1 MMPSDR
7 EMRRWEDSPD
17 LGFRDIRWLDSSGRQ
32 VLGLRS
38 HRARLS
44 EAGVEMSTL
53 PVILMRGHKAIFLT
67 QLARTEVVDPR
78 HTR

>member
-1 MMPSDR
+1 
-7 EMRRWEDSPD
+7 MRRWEDSPD

-44 EAGVEMSTL
+44 EAGAEMSTL
-53 PVILMRGHKAIFLT
+53 LVTLVRGHEAIFLT
-67 QLARTEVVDPR
+67 QLARVEVVDPR